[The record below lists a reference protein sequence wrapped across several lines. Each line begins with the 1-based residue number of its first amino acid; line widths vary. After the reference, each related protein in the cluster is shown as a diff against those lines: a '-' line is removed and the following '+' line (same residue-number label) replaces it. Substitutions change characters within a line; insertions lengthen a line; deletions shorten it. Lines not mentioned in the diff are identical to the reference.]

1 MERDRSGALVGRPAA
16 RLPVLRLE
24 AGAALALRA
33 AWMSRLAVWAAGV
46 GALALWG
53 TSGREAGF
61 DASGVTAPFGHVG
74 DLLAGPA
81 ARWDSAW
88 YLGIAEHGYGP
99 KGTPAFFPL
108 YPLLVRAGSWVVGS
122 PLLAGALIS
131 LACLVAGLAAVH
143 ELARLELGADAARWT
158 VIALAWSPMSFFL
171 SAVYSESLFL
181 ALSAGALLAA
191 RREAWW
197 WAGALGGLAAATR
210 SAGVVLLVPLALL
223 AWREG
228 PRVGPLLALAL
239 VPAGLLAYMGGLALA
254 GHDAFAPFHVQEV
267 WFREWAGPFGGVPDA
282 AVAAWNGVRQLASGG
297 RDVISF
303 DKAGGD
309 PIVVAR
315 MNVML
320 FAFLL
325 AGLVALAGAARRLP
339 FAYPAYAV

>member
-1 MERDRSGALVGRPAA
+1 MPVSPSKVTWSPMRSGWVTASSSPATALPSVVRDAKPTIAAKIAPEARNGAIRRLSEANCARAMPTPIKTIVTSTTRRRKRRRVSISGVSVPPARRVATVWALRASARSTTRTSAKVTASAIAAVIHWSLSVHQDATRCGVPWTGMERDRSGALVWRPAA

-99 KGTPAFFPL
+99 KGTPALFPL

-122 PLLAGALIS
+122 PRLAGALIS
-131 LACLVAGLAAVH
+131 VACLVAGLAAVH

-158 VIALAWSPMSFFL
+158 VIALAWSPMSF
-171 SAVYSESLFL
+171 
-181 ALSAGALLAA
+181 
-191 RREAWW
+191 
-197 WAGALGGLAAATR
+197 
-210 SAGVVLLVPLALL
+210 
-223 AWREG
+223 
-228 PRVGPLLALAL
+228 
-239 VPAGLLAYMGGLALA
+239 
-254 GHDAFAPFHVQEV
+254 
-267 WFREWAGPFGGVPDA
+267 
-282 AVAAWNGVRQLASGG
+282 
-297 RDVISF
+297 
-303 DKAGGD
+303 
-309 PIVVAR
+309 
-315 MNVML
+315 
-320 FAFLL
+320 
-325 AGLVALAGAARRLP
+325 
-339 FAYPAYAV
+339 